1 MSARGGDDD
10 VECVMGDKR
19 ACAIQALLCVYWC
32 EMVFVGALL

>member
-1 MSARGGDDD
+1 VSARGEMCF
-10 VECVMGDKR
+10 ECVMGDKR